1 MISGYVTSLPAL
13 LSVQVVLLFLE
24 VLGLHDDPFRQQ
36 ALVRHWDL
44 VVLENPEKKEKIK
57 L

>member
-44 VVLENPEKKEKIK
+44 VVLENPEKKRK
-57 L
+57 